1 MSARAASF
9 EQQIASLRAEIHRL
23 LKQGTYSPAL
33 SKVKRYVFLVKR
45 KYGNRHPRYAD
56 ALNLKAKVYTKLNRR
71 FEAKRFSA
79 KATRILRNHKKDK
92 ARHKAEMQ
100 KRLAALRKQ
109 KAETRARLLLKHQT
123 LAKQKREKAR
133 RQAALEKRR
142 AARAQENNE
151 HASA

>member
-1 MSARAASF
+1 MLQALSNKSPSF
-9 EQQIASLRAEIHRL
+9 APEIYRL

-71 FEAKRFSA
+71 LEAKRFSA

-92 ARHKAEMQ
+92 ARLKVEMQ
-100 KRLAALRKQ
+100 KRLAALRK
-109 KAETRARLLLKHQT
+109 KRPEARGPH
-123 LAKQKREKAR
+123 
-133 RQAALEKRR
+133 
-142 AARAQENNE
+142 
-151 HASA
+151 